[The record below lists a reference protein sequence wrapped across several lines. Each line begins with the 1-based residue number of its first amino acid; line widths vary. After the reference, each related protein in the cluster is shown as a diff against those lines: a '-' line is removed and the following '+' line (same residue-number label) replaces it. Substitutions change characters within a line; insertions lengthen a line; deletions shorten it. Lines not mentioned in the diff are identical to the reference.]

1 MLIAPQASQLLLLKP
16 ESFAFSASPPL
27 GLMALAASLR
37 DQGFSARVLDLG
49 FPEDVAELEARAPA
63 GAPLLI
69 GVTSTTPEFPEVI
82 RLVQRLRARFGD
94 TPIVL
99 GGVHASALGAQ
110 AVEEAGAD
118 YGARGEGEETLA
130 ELATHLLERRP
141 DEALAGIR
149 GLVYRDRGGVV
160 ENPPRPAIRDV
171 DALPMPAW
179 ELIRAERYFVR
190 PWHFLQ
196 ERARSAFVMSSRGC
210 PFGCTFCASHA
221 TLGKRFRA
229 RSPALVVDEI
239 EHLRRAHGV
248 EEILFV
254 DDNFTFDR
262 DRAAAICEE
271 LLRRGLDISWRT
283 PNGVRIDTLD
293 APLVRLMRRS
303 GCYLLG
309 FGIESGDPRILAR
322 TRKRLDLDILADR
335 VAMVRRHGIIT
346 FGYFILGL
354 PGETFRSGLET
365 VRLAARSEL
374 DLAHFGLFAPYP
386 GSETFEDMRDR
397 PGMRDWDS
405 YLFIKPSPGA
415 DLAPGELKALL
426 RLSYPAFYLHPRRAR
441 LLARVMGPRQLVEAA
456 RALLH
461 YMV

>member
-1 MLIAPQASQLLLLKP
+1 MLIAPPPSQILLLKP

-37 DQGFSARVLDLG
+37 DRGFSARVLDLG
-49 FPEDVAELEARAPA
+49 FAEDVTELEARVTGAP
-63 GAPLLI
+63 PLLI
-69 GVTSTTPEFPEVI
+69 GITSTTPEFPEAI
-82 RLVQRLRARFGD
+82 RLVRRLRARFAGA
-94 TPIVL
+94 PIVL

-110 AVEEAGAD
+110 AVEEASVD
-118 YGARGEGEETLA
+118 YGARGEGEETLS
-130 ELATHLLERRP
+130 ELAAHLAEGRP
-141 DEALAGIR
+141 DKALSGIR
-149 GLVYRDRGGVV
+149 GLVYRDGGALI
-160 ENPPRPAIRDV
+160 ESPPRPATRDV
-171 DALPMPAW
+171 DTLPFPAW
-179 ELIRAERYFVR
+179 DLIRAERYFVR

-229 RSPALVVDEI
+229 RSPGLVVDEI
-239 EHLRRAHGV
+239 EHLYRAHGV
-248 EEILFV
+248 EEILFI

-262 DRAAAICEE
+262 DRTAAICEE
-271 LLRRGLDISWRT
+271 ILRRGLDISWRT

-293 APLVRLMRRS
+293 EPLVRLMRRS

-322 TRKRLDLDILADR
+322 TGKRLDLGILADR

-354 PGETFRSGLET
+354 PGETFRSGLKT

-386 GSETFEDMRDR
+386 GSETFDQMRDR
-397 PGMRDWDS
+397 PGMHDWER
-405 YLFIKPSPGA
+405 YLFIRPFPGA
-415 DLAPGELKALL
+415 DMAPAEQKALL

-441 LLARVMGPRQLVEAA
+441 LLASVMSPRQLLEAA
-456 RALLH
+456 RTLYH